1 MCVNERLYILIG
13 QTEGKIMGIIT
24 TQDIKEIVRKFG
36 KSSIGD
42 GDWYFIIKKEF
53 VDGIRDWLDDYIY
66 GDDDEGQW
74 LGYTLIESKNET
86 EVYILRLYAE

>member
-1 MCVNERLYILIG
+1 
-13 QTEGKIMGIIT
+13 MGIIT

-42 GDWYFIIKKEF
+42 GDWYLIIKKEF
-53 VDGIRDWLDDYIY
+53 VDGVRDWLDDYIY
-66 GDDDEGQW
+66 TDRGQW
-74 LGYTLIESKNET
+74 LGYILKESKNES